1 MRALGPSRKLARLC
15 AFALGLVAVFGD
27 FLSPNPPRTQNLERF
42 YAPPSR
48 IHFID
53 AQGRFH
59 WRPFICEY
67 ELVDPLDVVYRERT
81 DKIHPLELLP
91 SGYSYR
97 LLGFLPANRHLVGCR
112 EIMLFYPLG
121 SDDLGRDVFARL
133 LAGARVS
140 LLVVLLGLAFYSFIG
155 MTIGIAAGFAGSLA
169 DSVLMRFSEFVLALP
184 ALYLILALRALLPAK
199 MAFWQTLVLTVGTI
213 ACVTWPP
220 MARGVRGL
228 ILQLRHSLYV
238 EAAHAMGCTRTQ
250 IMRRH
255 MLPALAPFALTQ
267 AAVAAPVFLLGE
279 VVLSYLDVGFSD
291 AAGSWGV
298 MLRNLREPRIFTD
311 FWWNLAPLAMVFVTL
326 YCLNTLSDRR
336 RQAHVDPRIVRL

>member
-1 MRALGPSRKLARLC
+1 MKARGSSRRIARLT
-15 AFALGLVAVFGD
+15 ALLLVLVAVFSD
-27 FLSPNPPRTQNLERF
+27 FLSTNPPRTQNLARF
-42 YAPPSR
+42 YGPPSR

-53 AQGRFH
+53 SQGKYH

-67 ELVDPLDVVYRERT
+67 ELVDPLDIVYRERT
-81 DKIHPLELLP
+81 DRIHPLGFFV
-91 SGYSYR
+91 SGHSYR
-97 LLGFLPANRHLVGCR
+97 LLGFLPANCHLVGCR
-112 EIMLFYPLG
+112 AAMIFYPLG

-133 LAGARVS
+133 LAGARIS
-140 LLVVLLGLAFYSFIG
+140 LLVVLLGLACYSFMG
-155 MTIGIAAGFAGSLA
+155 MAIGIAAGFAGRLA

-199 MAFWQTLVLTVGTI
+199 MSFWQTLILMVGTI

-238 EAAHAMGCTRTQ
+238 EAAHAMGCTRSQ
-250 IMRRH
+250 IVRRH
-255 MLPALAPFALTQ
+255 MLPALAPYALTQ

-311 FWWNLAPLAMVFVTL
+311 FWWNLAPLAMIFLTL
-326 YCLNTLSDRR
+326 YCLNALSDRR
-336 RQAHVDPRIVRL
+336 RKADVDLRAVRL